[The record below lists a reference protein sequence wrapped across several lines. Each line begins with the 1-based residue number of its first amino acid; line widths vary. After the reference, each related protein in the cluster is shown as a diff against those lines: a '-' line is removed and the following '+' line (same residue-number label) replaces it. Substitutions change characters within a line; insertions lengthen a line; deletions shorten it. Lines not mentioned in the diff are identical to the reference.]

1 MFRTL
6 NVLIFLFISL
16 GAHAT
21 CNELRSLFAQDS
33 TASSDVLT
41 RLDNLIKQDDFCG
54 KNLLGK
60 LYFEGKHISR
70 DIERA
75 HAIFYDLA
83 ERNYPPAKFNLA
95 FKLSLDASIEPTVV
109 LALTQELFA
118 SHVGSE
124 EYGRLANNARD
135 LGRSFIAQLASK
147 AEGPDALRIRAL
159 SEGDEDF
166 IRIATQKHAA
176 GVMERSREVQAR
188 SDTIEAVLGLGLA
201 VSSVASVAARAR
213 PRPSSCTYLRCD
225 PFLSTGD
232 LYNLGILK

>member
-1 MFRTL
+1 ME
-6 NVLIFLFISL
+6 
-16 GAHAT
+16 AHAT
-21 CNELRSLFAQDS
+21 CDELRSLFAQD
-33 TASSDVLT
+33 TVAGSDALN
-41 RLDNLIKQDDFCG
+41 RLDSLVKQDDLCA

-95 FKLSLDASIEPTVV
+95 FKLSLDALIEPTVV
-109 LALTQELFA
+109 LALVQELFA
-118 SHVGSE
+118 SHQGSD

-135 LGRSFIAQLASK
+135 LGRSYIANLVSK
-147 AEGPDALRIRAL
+147 AEGSDAPRIRAL
-159 SEGDEDF
+159 SDGYEDF
-166 IRIATQKHAA
+166 IRLSTQESAA
-176 GVMERSREVQAR
+176 KAIERTREVHST
-188 SDTIEAVLGLGLA
+188 SDSIAAVVSLGLA